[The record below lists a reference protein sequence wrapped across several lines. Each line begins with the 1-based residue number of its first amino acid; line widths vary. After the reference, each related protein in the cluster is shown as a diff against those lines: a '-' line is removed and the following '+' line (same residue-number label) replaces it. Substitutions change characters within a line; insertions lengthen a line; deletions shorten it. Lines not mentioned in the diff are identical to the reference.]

1 MRSGKVHLLAC
12 FLTLLPGVL
21 SAQSNFTDSLEQKL
35 ANVTGQSRVD
45 ILNLLTYEFIT
56 VNSEKVLAYNAE
68 ALDVSKR
75 IGYLKG
81 EARARTYLGVHEY
94 LSGQLPE
101 GHRDLNAGLVLAKRA
116 DDKALYGYTLLQLGN
131 CSLEEVEMDSAL
143 RFFRES
149 RAIFQDSADPRTLS
163 KIYRNLGA
171 LYGQRYQTDSQF
183 YYFDRAI
190 RIRRLL
196 PHKTLLVEALVGKIK
211 AKIALN
217 EFSDAQNLLREA
229 DGFVSNRPEDE
240 ENLNDLRHIKALTLF
255 QKGKYAE
262 ADILFDSARNYF
274 LKKSLLRKYV
284 TLLIDLGKV
293 FTARGEYELALS
305 NLYDALKLSQARH
318 FDAESVIIRIQIGWI
333 YQQLGN
339 TSQAL
344 RMADDAI
351 VLYPTKLL
359 LAERAN
365 VLTLKGVVLTDMN
378 KFAEARNC
386 LDSVLRIYSD
396 VGSILGK
403 SETLTRLGSLDS
415 RQEHYAAA
423 IRNYQEA
430 VTLAMQVE
438 YKHGLA
444 RSYWGLGDA
453 YYRLQYFDKAIVS
466 LEQSQK
472 YADGNSEILVL
483 DYTTRRDL
491 LMKQKRYQEA
501 LQYSLL
507 ASQLRDSIHKVDV
520 ARRFVNLEKIEE
532 IEQHERDIQ
541 VLQKDK
547 ELAENKLSLQEAQLK
562 QQSTLI
568 VGGLVG
574 IALLGGLVLM
584 YYRFNVSITAKN
596 ARIVEQ
602 ADKLQET
609 HQELKKLYEEV
620 SEQKEE
626 IQMQADKLAESN
638 RAMHDVNR
646 NLEKVVEE
654 KTAQLKRTNDEL
666 IKYNNELLQ
675 FSYTVSH
682 NLRGP
687 VARLLGLA
695 ELARSEKQLIEIK
708 QLVEFI
714 GRTAADLDL
723 IISDLSKILEL
734 RNEPHQYLEA
744 VPLEKEWSQSKSL
757 LQDSL
762 TGHEEIVTNF
772 GALPEIRTVR
782 AMLQSIF
789 YNLLSNA
796 IKYRSPERT
805 LRVMATSRRENGN
818 AVLEIADNGLGFNI
832 ALHNENLFKL
842 YKRFHTHVEGRGLGL
857 YLIKSQVDV
866 LHGSI
871 EVASEPD
878 KGSVFRV
885 VLPIPDEQELTS

>member
-1 MRSGKVHLLAC
+1 MPVAISWGKDGCSNAIFSRLNVKKHSPALPAFVFCFSRTFTFISTNRGLMRSGKVHLLAC

-654 KTAQLKRTNDEL
+654 KQHSSSAPTT
-666 IKYNNELLQ
+666 
-675 FSYTVSH
+675 S
-682 NLRGP
+682 
-687 VARLLGLA
+687 
-695 ELARSEKQLIEIK
+695 
-708 QLVEFI
+708 
-714 GRTAADLDL
+714 
-723 IISDLSKILEL
+723 
-734 RNEPHQYLEA
+734 
-744 VPLEKEWSQSKSL
+744 
-757 LQDSL
+757 
-762 TGHEEIVTNF
+762 
-772 GALPEIRTVR
+772 
-782 AMLQSIF
+782 
-789 YNLLSNA
+789 LSNTTTN
-796 IKYRSPERT
+796 YS
-805 LRVMATSRRENGN
+805 S
-818 AVLEIADNGLGFNI
+818 
-832 ALHNENLFKL
+832 
-842 YKRFHTHVEGRGLGL
+842 
-857 YLIKSQVDV
+857 S
-866 LHGSI
+866 
-871 EVASEPD
+871 
-878 KGSVFRV
+878 
-885 VLPIPDEQELTS
+885 PIPYRTIYAAPWRGCWDLLNWRGAKNS

>member
-1 MRSGKVHLLAC
+1 MRSGKVYLLAC
-12 FLTLLPGVL
+12 FLTLLPGL
-21 SAQSNFTDSLEQKL
+21 LAGQSNFTDSLEQKL
-35 ANVTGQSRVD
+35 ANVTGESRVD

-56 VNSEKVLAYNAE
+56 IDTEKVLAYNTE
-68 ALDVSKR
+68 ALGLSKK

-101 GHRDLNAGLVLAKRA
+101 GHRDLNTGLLLAKRA
-116 DDKALYGYTLLQLGN
+116 GDKALYGYTLLQLGN

-143 RFFRES
+143 RFFNQS
-149 RAIFQDSADPRTLS
+149 RAIFQDSTDPRTLS

-171 LYGQRYQTDSQF
+171 LYGQRYQTDSQL

-190 RIRRLL
+190 RIRRML
-196 PHKTLLVEALVGKIK
+196 PNKTLLVEALVAKIK
-211 AKIALN
+211 AKIDLN

-240 ENLNDLRHIKALTLF
+240 ENLNDLRHIRALTLF
-255 QKGKYAE
+255 QRGKYTQ

-305 NLYDALKLSQARH
+305 NLYDALRLSQVRH

-344 RMADDAI
+344 HMADDAI
-351 VLYPTKLL
+351 VLYPRKLL

-365 VLTLKGVVLTDMN
+365 VLTLKGVLLTDMN
-378 KFAEARNC
+378 KFDEARKC
-386 LDSVLRIYSD
+386 LDSVLRIYSG
-396 VGSILGK
+396 VGSIRGK
-403 SETLTRLGSLDS
+403 SETLSRLGSLES
-415 RQEHYAAA
+415 KQKNYPAA
-423 IRNYQEA
+423 IRYYQEA
-430 VTLAMQVE
+430 VALATQVE
-438 YKHGLA
+438 YNYGLA
-444 RSYWGLGDA
+444 WSYWRLGDA
-453 YYRLQYFDKAIVS
+453 YYRLRNFDNAIAS
-466 LEQSQK
+466 LEQSQM
-472 YADGNSEILVL
+472 YADGAPEILVL
-483 DYTTRRDL
+483 NYTTRRDL
-491 LMKQKRYQEA
+491 LMAQKRYQEA

-532 IEQHERDIQ
+532 IEQHERNIQ

-568 VGGLVG
+568 IGGLAG
-574 IALLGGLVLM
+574 MALLGGLVLM

-596 ARIVEQ
+596 ASIVAQ
-602 ADKLQET
+602 ADKLHET
-609 HQELKKLYEEV
+609 HRELKKLYQEV

-626 IQMQADKLAESN
+626 IQVQADRLAESN
-638 RAMHDVNR
+638 RAISDVNR

-654 KTAQLKRTNDEL
+654 KTAQLKRTNSEL
-666 IKYNNELLQ
+666 IKHNNELLQ

-695 ELARSEKQLIEIK
+695 ELARIDKQLIETT

-714 GRTAADLDL
+714 GRTASDLDL
-723 IISDLSKILEL
+723 IINDLSKILEL
-734 RNEPHQYLEA
+734 RNEPHQFLET

-762 TGHEEIVTNF
+762 TGQEEIIANF

-796 IKYRSPERT
+796 IKYRSPQRA
-805 LRVMATSRRENGN
+805 LRVIASSWRENGN
-818 AVLEIADNGLGFNI
+818 AVFEIADNGLGFNV
-832 ALHNENLFKL
+832 ARHNENLFKL
-842 YKRFHTHVEGRGLGL
+842 YKRFHTHVEGRGIGL

-871 EVASEPD
+871 EVTSEPD

-885 VLPIPDEQELTS
+885 VLPIPDEREVKS